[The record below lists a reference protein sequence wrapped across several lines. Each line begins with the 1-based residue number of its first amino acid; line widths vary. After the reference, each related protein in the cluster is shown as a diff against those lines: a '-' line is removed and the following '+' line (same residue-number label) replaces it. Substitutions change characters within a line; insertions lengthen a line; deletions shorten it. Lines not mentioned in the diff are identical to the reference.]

1 MHIIFY
7 AYLALCLGLFVPCF
21 WPDLARICDLI
32 WPVILALSGLCFWPD
47 LARFFFGVS
56 SVYIGAPK
64 GGLSE
69 NGHARAMGYT
79 TDCMTLIC
87 TTFYK
92 S

>member
-47 LARFFFGVS
+47 LARVFLGS
-56 SVYIGAPK
+56 HPCTSELRK
-64 GGLSE
+64 GGYLKMAILE
-69 NGHARAMGYT
+69 QWDT
-79 TDCMTLIC
+79 QLIA
-87 TTFYK
+87 
-92 S
+92 